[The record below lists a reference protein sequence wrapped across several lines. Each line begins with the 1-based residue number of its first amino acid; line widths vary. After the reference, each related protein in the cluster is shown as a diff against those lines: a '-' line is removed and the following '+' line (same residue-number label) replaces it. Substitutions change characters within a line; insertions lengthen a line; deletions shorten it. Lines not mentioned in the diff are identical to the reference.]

1 MGKKPARKFD
11 IEFKRQAVSLVLEE
25 GLTKVE
31 VARRFDIAPSVIGN
45 WVEDFK
51 KDGLNAFPGKGRLT
65 PEQEEIRQLKLELK
79 RVNLEREILKKT
91 IGLFVEPV
99 R

>member
-1 MGKKPARKFD
+1 MGKKSPRKFD
-11 IEFKRQAVSLVLEE
+11 IDFKRQAVSLVLDE
-25 GLTKVE
+25 GLSRSE
-31 VARRFDIAPSVIGN
+31 VARRLDLSPAIMGK
-45 WVEDFK
+45 WVESFK
-51 KDGLNAFPGKGRLT
+51 KDKENAFPGKGHVT

-99 R
+99 K

>member
-1 MGKKPARKFD
+1 MGKKAPRKFD
-11 IEFKRQAVSLVLEE
+11 IEFKRQAVSLVLDE

-31 VARRFDIAPSVIGN
+31 VARRLDISPSIMGK
-45 WVEDFK
+45 WVESFK
-51 KDGLNAFPGKGRLT
+51 KDPQHAFPGKGHLT

-99 R
+99 K